1 MFAAPTNLTC
11 LAVATLSTAPSTS
24 LTVSKSFSPVT
35 LFHWAFPQRLS
46 ELRVDVALPVLAEV
60 DIRDCWVAYHPQ
72 SNSGERRTLYRRC
85 SRPSPHLTVPPLL
98 MEAM

>member
-1 MFAAPTNLTC
+1 MRLTM
-11 LAVATLSTAPSTS
+11 
-24 LTVSKSFSPVT
+24 SKSFSPVT

-72 SNSGERRTLYRRC
+72 SNSRE
-85 SRPSPHLTVPPLL
+85 
-98 MEAM
+98 